1 MAEGVL
7 RAGRGYSGEQSRP
20 RGGGIG
26 CAEAGTTSG
35 EGWGTPRA
43 EAQAWGK
50 AKLAKRRAGAAD
62 WRGRAPASAKSPRQ
76 GKIGQPKHGERFLT
90 SEQLSGRLDATSGA
104 LGGRHSGRA
113 FLVSSDG
120 GD

>member
-20 RGGGIG
+20 RGGRIG

-43 EAQAWGK
+43 EAQAWGE
-50 AKLAKRRAGAAD
+50 AKLAKRHAGAVD
-62 WRGRAPASAKSPRQ
+62 WRGRAPASAKSPWQ
-76 GKIGQPKHGERFLT
+76 GKIEQPKQGERFLT
-90 SEQLSGRLDATSGA
+90 SGQLSGRLDAASGA
-104 LGGRHSGRA
+104 PGEQHRGSASLASSG
-113 FLVSSDG
+113 G